1 MGYELGME
9 TAQLLIDRIE
19 SAEMFY
25 EPVVKK
31 LKTELVI
38 RKST

>member
-1 MGYELGME
+1 
-9 TAQLLIDRIE
+9 
-19 SAEMFY
+19 MFY

-38 RKST
+38 RKSTWFFKF